1 MGLSSVQV
9 AKEKTCPVFNIFF
22 KVVTSS
28 MKFKIFVQL
37 FTWWRF
43 KILIN
48 MDQRSGH
55 CNLEVKWFHD
65 IVAVLQKFAG
75 YHFNLDKLRC
85 EFTGNSWFLLSGS
98 EPSVILKISA
108 PLKTSGFFLQHHPTS
123 SLGDIPCA
131 FLSVPCAAPTEK
143 KHLREGTDRMH
154 NALIYSISFQEK
166 KKRMPLHLLHHKLL
180 L

>member
-55 CNLEVKWFHD
+55 CNLEVKWFQD

-108 PLKTSGFFLQHHPTS
+108 PLKTSGFFFTAS
-123 SLGDIPCA
+123 SHFKPWRYPMC
-131 FLSVPCAAPTEK
+131 LSLSA
-143 KHLREGTDRMH
+143 
-154 NALIYSISFQEK
+154 SF
-166 KKRMPLHLLHHKLL
+166 RTN
-180 L
+180 